1 MDDVLPRHRDV
12 SVADIATSPP
22 RARRTRAWPG
32 ARAEAH
38 GALLL
43 LAPYLAVMLFVG
55 VTPTIYALEQSVVRG
70 DGGFAGLANFT
81 TVFQSFAFGASF
93 LDVAELLAAWLPL
106 MVVGVLLLALLVDA
120 TRGWF
125 GRTAMFLYYIPGAL
139 AGMTNL
145 ILWLLLLDPTV
156 SPANFLL
163 RALGATSL
171 DGILASPS
179 TVIWVIAAMLFFQGA
194 GSWIVIV
201 VGGLNSIP
209 DDVEAQARIDGC
221 DRLKLAWFI
230 KLPII
235 RPWIG
240 YLILMN
246 FAYGFQIFLEP
257 QVLST
262 AVQGL
267 ISPQWSPNQLS
278 YTYAYSVGNIGAAA
292 ALSVVLLAITLALG
306 VLTVTRTGLL
316 ERS

>member
-1 MDDVLPRHRDV
+1 MVVGDMLLGR
-12 SVADIATSPP
+12 
-22 RARRTRAWPG
+22 
-32 ARAEAH
+32 RAEAVAATARRPRRH
-38 GALLL
+38 GVGPARGEHLGALALL
-43 LAPYLAVMLFVG
+43 WPYLLVLVVVG
-55 VTPTIYALEQSVVRG
+55 LTPALYALEQSFVSSVG
-70 DGGFAGLANFT
+70 GGFVGFDNFV
-81 TVFQSFAFGASF
+81 TVFQNFAFGASF
-93 LDVAELLAAWLPL
+93 LDVAELLAVWLPL
-106 MVVGVLLLALLVDA
+106 MVVGVVALALLVDA

-125 GRTAMFLYYIPGAL
+125 GRAVMFVYYIPGAL

-145 ILWLLLLDPTV
+145 ILWLLILDPTV
-156 SPANFLL
+156 SPVKFLL
-163 RALGATSL
+163 RAIGAQSL
-171 DGILASPS
+171 DSILASPAQ
-179 TVIWVIAAMLFFQGA
+179 VIVVLAIMLFFQGA
-194 GSWIVIV
+194 GSWIVIIY
-201 VGGLNSIP
+201 GGLNSIP
-209 DDVEAQARIDGC
+209 QDVEDQARIDGC
-221 DRLKLAWFI
+221 DGWRLAWHI

-292 ALSVVLLAITLALG
+292 ALSVVLLVITLALG